1 MVSSESERLNLMMV
15 ASTVGRMADG
25 LSMLYQDLLTGS
37 YDCVDRIVLNA
48 YFRQGHSGGG
58 FRVWWQKLT
67 GSVETLDNAHLMR
80 LSGGFSRR
88 VRAWAKASAI
98 PLLDCRPGERKHD
111 IAEEHLNKTPVKQ
124 GVFLILVARAQA
136 PVWDVGPK
144 HRLERK
150 KPMPYVNHYSFHIVD
165 PDWGHVT
172 IKISGHPPFP
182 AQVILNGH
190 EYVAC
195 QARKAGI
202 EFTKEGNCFTQI
214 SNAAG
219 LAKIADT
226 LSADEAIGRL
236 SQVCE
241 RWIYS
246 ACLCFALD
254 SEERERSGF
263 RYQYSNYQME
273 YSRNLVFE
281 IGHRMDQVF
290 QGLINR
296 SRSRLDLKKVKT
308 ILGYQR
314 RPRYR
319 KRKNWVAEWD
329 VTVETPAY
337 DLTIFKLHCGKLTLK
352 IYTKGERVLRIEAV
366 LHNSEELQCGRSLDR
381 FPRLV
386 TRLKDILERFMNT
399 LSSIDQCFISD
410 DTLEQLPKSS
420 VMGNTKVG
428 GIDFNKA
435 RMRGAGQAVLAL
447 AASGGSFTASRLAQQ
462 VCSATGQTASEYGPR
477 RAAYDLKK
485 LRAKHMIQR
494 IGKSRRYEATPSGLK
509 AIAALVVL
517 RTHVIEPLF
526 ACSMNGTPSR
536 GVQNP
541 TPLDQCYA
549 SLRTHMQDL
558 LRQLGVAG

>member
-1 MVSSESERLNLMMV
+1 
-15 ASTVGRMADG
+15 MADQF
-25 LSMLYQDLLTGS
+25 SELYQDLLAGS

-48 YFRQGHSGGG
+48 YFRQGHNPGG
-58 FRVWWQKLT
+58 FRVWWEKLT
-67 GSVETLDNAHLMR
+67 GSVETLNNAHLMR
-80 LSGGFSRR
+80 LSGRFSRR
-88 VRAWAKASAI
+88 VRAWAKSSGI
-98 PLLDCRPGERKHD
+98 PLIDCRPGERKHD
-111 IAEEHLNKTPVKQ
+111 IAEDHLKKTNVKQ

-136 PVWDVGPK
+136 PVWDVSPK
-144 HRLERK
+144 HHLERK
-150 KPMPYVNHYSFHIVD
+150 KPMPYVNHYSFHILD
-165 PDWGHVT
+165 ADWGHLT

-219 LAKIADT
+219 LVKIADT
-226 LSADEAIGRL
+226 LSAETAIGRL

-254 SEERERSGF
+254 SEERNRSGF

-281 IGHRMDQVF
+281 IGHKMDQVF
-290 QGLINR
+290 QALIDR

-329 VTVETPAY
+329 VTLERPAY

-366 LHNSEELQCGRSLDR
+366 LHNTEELQCGRSLDR
-381 FPRLV
+381 FPRLASE
-386 TRLKDILERFMNT
+386 LKGILERFMNA
-399 LSSIDQCFISD
+399 LSWIDQCFISD
-410 DTLEQLPKSS
+410 ETLEQLPKPS
-420 VMGNTKVG
+420 VIGRVKVG
-428 GIDFNKA
+428 GIDFNKD
-435 RMRGAGQAVLAL
+435 RMRLAGQSVLAL
-447 AASGGSFTASRLAQQ
+447 AASTGTFTASDLTQQ
-462 VCSATGQTASEYGPR
+462 ICSATGQASSQYGPR
-477 RAAYDLKK
+477 HAAYDLKK
-485 LRAKHMIQR
+485 LRAKNMVQR
-494 IGKSRRYEATPSGLK
+494 VGRSRRYQATPSGLK
-509 AIAALVVL
+509 AMAALVAL
-517 RTHVIEPLF
+517 RNHVIKPLL
-526 ACSMNGTPSR
+526 ARTMNAIPSR
-536 GVQNP
+536 GAQNP
-541 TPLDQCYA
+541 
-549 SLRTHMQDL
+549 
-558 LRQLGVAG
+558 